1 VRDDTPPAFIVQ
13 ANDDGAVPA
22 DNSLLM
28 VKALRKKGIPV
39 EFHLVSEGGHGF
51 GLAVNNP
58 HVGSWTENLRLWLGW
73 LNGKR

>member
-1 VRDDTPPAFIVQ
+1 
-13 ANDDGAVPA
+13 
-22 DNSLLM
+22 M

-73 LNGKR
+73 LNGKRLMLPSDIYTFPMRELRE